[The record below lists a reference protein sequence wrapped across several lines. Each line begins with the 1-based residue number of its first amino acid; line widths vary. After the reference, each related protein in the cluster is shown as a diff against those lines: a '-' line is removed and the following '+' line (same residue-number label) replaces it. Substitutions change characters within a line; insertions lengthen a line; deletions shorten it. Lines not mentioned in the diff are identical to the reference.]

1 MQQVRWKPCSTTLV
15 YDASRLR
22 LAESTRRV
30 PTSILRHMP
39 PTALP
44 RTLGQLRTSEFTPER
59 VSRSVKDELRDNL
72 IVRLREISP
81 TGARAG
87 ESLFPGIVGYDDTVV
102 PQVVNAILS
111 RHNFIL
117 LGLRGQAKSRLL
129 RALTTLLDPQAP
141 FVAGSELRDD
151 PYAPLSKYS
160 RDLIAAK
167 GDDTPI
173 AWMTPFDRY
182 VEKLATPDVTV
193 ADLIGDVDPIK
204 AARSGQELGSELTM
218 HYGLLPRANR
228 GIFAINEIPDLAG
241 KIQVALFNIM
251 QEGDVQ
257 IKGYPVRLELDVAI
271 VFSANPEDYT
281 ARGKI
286 VTPLKDRIGSEIRTH
301 YPESVDEAI
310 TITQQEAWTARSYA
324 PDNTAI
330 QGIEIPHYI
339 RQIVEQIAFV
349 ARDDKK
355 VDKRSGVSQ
364 RLPISTLELVVSNAE
379 RRALIHGE
387 SLVVPR
393 VGDIFAAL
401 PGITGKI
408 ELEYEGEMRGA
419 DIVIRE
425 LIRTAVAQV
434 FDTYFAATNT
444 QQIEQWFN
452 LGGAVEL
459 NDKQPSAAVLAELK
473 EIQGL
478 FEKLSPLQINSKS
491 QPEVAVSAAEF
502 LLEGMTAHKRISRS
516 EERRFSAGEKKKR
529 NDDAAQYA
537 EKLRQREQ
545 DREESAAHNR
555 TRRGFN

>member
-1 MQQVRWKPCSTTLV
+1 MSST
-15 YDASRLR
+15 S
-22 LAESTRRV
+22 
-30 PTSILRHMP
+30 
-39 PTALP
+39 LP
-44 RTLGQLRTSEFTPER
+44 RTLGQLRNSEFTADR

-72 IVRLREISP
+72 IVRLRKIAG
-81 TGARAG
+81 TG

-102 PQVVNAILS
+102 PQVVNALLS

-129 RALTTLLDPQAP
+129 RALTTLLDPQVP
-141 FVAGSELRDD
+141 YVAGSELRDN
-151 PYAPLSKYS
+151 PYAPLSKFS
-160 RDLIAAK
+160 RDLIAEK

-173 AWMTPFDRY
+173 AWMDPQSRY

-204 AARSGQELGSELTM
+204 AARSGHQLGSELTI

-228 GIFAINEIPDLAG
+228 GIFAINELPDLAG

-310 TITQQEAWTARSYA
+310 TITEQEAWTARSYA
-324 PDNTAI
+324 PENNAI
-330 QGIEIPHYI
+330 QAIEIPHYI

-349 ARDDKK
+349 AREEKK

-364 RLPISTLELVVSNAE
+364 RLPISTMELVVSNAE

-408 ELEYEGEMRGA
+408 ELEYEGEMRGS
-419 DIVIRE
+419 DNVIRE
-425 LIRTAVAQV
+425 LIRQSVATV
-434 FDTYFAATNT
+434 FDGYFADTNT

-459 NDKQPSAAVLAELK
+459 NDKQPSADVLEALK
-473 EIQGL
+473 QIQGL
-478 FEKLSPLQINSKS
+478 FEKLSPLHINSKS
-491 QPEVAVSAAEF
+491 KPEVAVSAAEF

-516 EERRFSAGEKKKR
+516 DARTFTAGEKKKR
-529 NDDAAQYA
+529 NDDAATYA

-545 DREESAAHNR
+545 EREDTIHNR